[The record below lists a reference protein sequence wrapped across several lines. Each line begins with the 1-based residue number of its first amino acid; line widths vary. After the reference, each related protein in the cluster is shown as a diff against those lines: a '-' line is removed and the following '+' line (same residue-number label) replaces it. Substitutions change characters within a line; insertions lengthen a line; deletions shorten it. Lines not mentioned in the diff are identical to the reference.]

1 MRRRCSS
8 RGNGGDEEEDE
19 DEDDDDGDDDEDDE
33 DDGGRRGRGRE
44 VEKQRRREGGG
55 WMQVTVEV
63 GTRFVIHRDRRRG
76 REATMRHSV
85 SAIGLRIFSAF
96 QEFQEKEYVLGF
108 SGFLISILDLAFPAI
123 ANDIYIQ
130 IRK

>member
-1 MRRRCSS
+1 MGEMKKKMKRKKMMMVVMRMMMMMEE
-8 RGNGGDEEEDE
+8 GG
-19 DEDDDDGDDDEDDE
+19 
-33 DDGGRRGRGRE
+33 GGRE
-44 VEKQRRREGGG
+44 AETQRRREGGG

-96 QEFQEKEYVLGF
+96 QEF
-108 SGFLISILDLAFPAI
+108 
-123 ANDIYIQ
+123 
-130 IRK
+130 